1 MRARSLAACTATA
14 TALGLATF
22 SVAQAPPVRPGQY
35 EFKIEIRLPD
45 TPQPMTVTQMECITP
60 EDAADF
66 FKKMRADVAAA
77 DEDCKLTDPVI
88 AGNKVTWDSDCD
100 GNVTAKSEMTLT
112 TDGFTGVLRTVS
124 DGEVMP
130 FGITARWVGPTCT
143 VDDDE

>member
-1 MRARSLAACTATA
+1 MRARSLAACTAL
-14 TALGLATF
+14 ALGLTTL

-35 EFKIEIRLPD
+35 EFKIEMRLPD
-45 TPQPMTVTQMECITP
+45 TPQPMTVTQMQCITP

-88 AGNKVTWDSDCD
+88 SGNKVTWDSDCS
-100 GNVTAKSEMTLT
+100 GSVTAKSEMTVT
-112 TDGFTGVLRTVS
+112 SDGFTGVLRTVS
-124 DGEVMP
+124 DGQVMP
-130 FGITARWVGPTCT
+130 FNITARWVGATCT